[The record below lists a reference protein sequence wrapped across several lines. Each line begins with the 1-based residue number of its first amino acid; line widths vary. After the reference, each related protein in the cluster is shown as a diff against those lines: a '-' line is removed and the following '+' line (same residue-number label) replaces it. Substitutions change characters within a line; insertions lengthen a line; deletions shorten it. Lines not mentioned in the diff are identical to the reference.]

1 MTHQNFN
8 KCSRENF
15 IEGCMGGEENEE
27 ADREGDEKE
36 DVGDEEV
43 GEGLWNV
50 LEHLD
55 IFAEPR
61 NFTDEEHLESKK
73 SFEQYSNKSADYKNK
88 NMIYF
93 IYLIIIR

>member
-43 GEGLWNV
+43 GEGL
-50 LEHLD
+50 
-55 IFAEPR
+55 
-61 NFTDEEHLESKK
+61 
-73 SFEQYSNKSADYKNK
+73 
-88 NMIYF
+88 
-93 IYLIIIR
+93 